1 MVFGNRKAVL
11 RKGGQEA
18 LTAHMLLEKKNPG
31 LSTGVRA
38 SKRVQI
44 LEAEVHTGFDGVEAK
59 FLRDGTAR

>member
-1 MVFGNRKAVL
+1 MVFGNRRTLL